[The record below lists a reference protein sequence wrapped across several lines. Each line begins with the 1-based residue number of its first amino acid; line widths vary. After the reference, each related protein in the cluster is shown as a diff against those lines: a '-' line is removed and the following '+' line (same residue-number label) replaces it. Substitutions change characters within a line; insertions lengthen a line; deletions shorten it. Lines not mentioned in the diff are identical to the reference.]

1 MFSESGVKAVAAR
14 LSTRASSLPMHS
26 SSLFASFPAASS
38 LPASLPASLRALGV
52 VAPLLLAETAAFAL
66 AAASGKI
73 PAFLMTTV
81 RALLTF

>member
-1 MFSESGVKAVAAR
+1 MFSESGIKAVAAR

-26 SSLFASFPAASS
+26 SSLSASFRAASS